1 MNQIPKCTLVPTRL
15 CGEYGPRCFLSEVA
29 TLDGAEKVHTLE
41 LPKYDSTLV
50 YAGAEVPELYN
61 VLKALDRC
69 PDHFKT
75 VASLKDGWLHLAV
88 ARGDELLFANVFK
101 AAAFSTAQYFI
112 FNVMKSLQMN
122 LEMSSVYFLS
132 PLTREEKL
140 SMYRYLKS
148 VEKL

>member
-1 MNQIPKCTLVPTRL
+1 MDQIPKCTLVPTRL

-29 TLDGAEKVHTLE
+29 SLDAAEKVHTAD
-41 LPKYDSTLV
+41 LPEYDSTLV
-50 YAGAEVPELYN
+50 YAGVEVPELYN
-61 VLKALDRC
+61 VLKALGRC
-69 PDHFKT
+69 PEHYKT
-75 VASLKDGWLHLAV
+75 VASIKSGWLHLAV
-88 ARGDELLFANVFK
+88 AKGEELLFANVFR
-101 AAAFSTAQYFI
+101 APAFSTAQYFI

-148 VEKL
+148 VERI

>member
-1 MNQIPKCTLVPTRL
+1 MVPTRL

-29 TLDGAEKVHTLE
+29 PLDGAEKVHTVE
-41 LPKYDSTLV
+41 LPEYDSTLV
-50 YAGAEVPELYN
+50 YAGGDVPELYN
-61 VLKALDRC
+61 VLKALKRC
-69 PDHFKT
+69 PDHYKT
-75 VASLKDGWLHLAV
+75 VASIKDGWLHLAV
-88 ARGDELLFANVFK
+88 AKGEELLFANVFK

-122 LEMSSVYFLS
+122 LELSSVYFLS

-148 VEKL
+148 VERL

>member
-1 MNQIPKCTLVPTRL
+1 MVPTRL

-29 TLDGAEKVHTLE
+29 SLDAAEKVHTAD
-41 LPKYDSTLV
+41 LPEYDSTLV
-50 YAGAEVPELYN
+50 YAGVEVPELYN
-61 VLKALDRC
+61 VLKALGRC
-69 PDHFKT
+69 PEHYKT
-75 VASLKDGWLHLAV
+75 VASIKSGWLHLAV
-88 ARGDELLFANVFK
+88 AKGEELLFANVFR
-101 AAAFSTAQYFI
+101 APAFSTAQYFI

-148 VEKL
+148 VERI

>member
-1 MNQIPKCTLVPTRL
+1 MDQIPKCTLVPTRL

-29 TLDGAEKVHTLE
+29 TLDAAEKVHTTD
-41 LPKYDSTLV
+41 LPEYDSTLV

-61 VLKALDRC
+61 VLKALGLC
-69 PDHFKT
+69 PEHYKT
-75 VASLKDGWLHLAV
+75 VASIKSGWLHLAV
-88 ARGDELLFANVFK
+88 AKGEELLFANVFR
-101 AAAFSTAQYFI
+101 APAFSTAQYFI

-148 VEKL
+148 VERL

>member
-29 TLDGAEKVHTLE
+29 PLDDSEKVNTVQIAE
-41 LPKYDSTLV
+41 YGSVLV
-50 YAGAEVPELYN
+50 YAGSDIPELYN
-61 VLKALDRC
+61 VLKALPRC
-69 PDHFKT
+69 AEHYKV
-75 VASLKDGWLHLAV
+75 VASIKDGWLHLAV
-88 ARGDELLFANVFK
+88 AEGDRLLFANVFRT
-101 AAAFSTAQYFI
+101 AAFSTAQYFI

-132 PLTREEKL
+132 PLTKEEKL

-148 VEKL
+148 VERV

>member
-1 MNQIPKCTLVPTRL
+1 MDQIPKCTLVPTRL

-29 TLDGAEKVHTLE
+29 FLGEAEKVHTAD
-41 LPKYDSTLV
+41 LPEYDSTLV

-75 VASLKDGWLHLAV
+75 VASIKDGWLHLAV
-88 ARGDELLFANVFK
+88 ARGKELLFANVFK

>member
-29 TLDGAEKVHTLE
+29 SLDVAEKVHTVE

-50 YAGAEVPELYN
+50 YTGAEVPELYN

-69 PDHFKT
+69 PDHYKT
-75 VASLKDGWLHLAV
+75 VASIKDGWLHLAV
-88 ARGDELLFANVFK
+88 AKGEELLFANVFK

-112 FNVMKSLQMN
+112 FNVMKSLQLN

-148 VEKL
+148 VERL

>member
-1 MNQIPKCTLVPTRL
+1 MDQIPRCTLVPTRL
-15 CGEYGPRCFLSEVA
+15 CGESGPRCFLSEVA
-29 TLDGAEKVHTLE
+29 VLDGTEKVHTVE
-41 LPKYDSTLV
+41 LPQFDSTLV

-61 VLKALDRC
+61 VLNALDRC
-69 PDHFKT
+69 PEHYKT
-75 VASLKDGWLHLAV
+75 VASIKDGWLHLAV
-88 ARGDELLFANVFK
+88 SKGNDLLFANVFK
-101 AAAFSTAQYFI
+101 AGAFSTAQYFI

-148 VEKL
+148 VERL